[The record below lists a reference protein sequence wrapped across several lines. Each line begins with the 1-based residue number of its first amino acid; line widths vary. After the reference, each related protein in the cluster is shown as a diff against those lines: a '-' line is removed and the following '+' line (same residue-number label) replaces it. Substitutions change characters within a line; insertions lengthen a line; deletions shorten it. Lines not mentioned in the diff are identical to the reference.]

1 MKKNSPVLDFLKRAD
16 MFLLA
21 LCCACTIFGIVLI
34 SSATKSY
41 GTMRYV
47 YVQTGAFV
55 IGLILF
61 VLLSIVDL
69 RTIADR
75 WLWLLAFS
83 VLFICTLFIWGEAG
97 DSGNRGWLR
106 FAGIGIQPAEVVKI
120 PFIIVLAKQIN
131 YLREYRN
138 LNSPFSVVQLL
149 AHFFLMFALIIFS
162 SSDLG
167 SALVYLFIFVVMC
180 FAGGLKLRYFVIGIA
195 LLAAGSPLIWKYF
208 LSDYQRDRILAP
220 YDPSIDPEG
229 LDIKWQVNQS
239 KIALASGRLTGEGL
253 YNGTQSQSSV
263 IPEKQTDFIFA
274 IAGEELGMI
283 GCIVIILLLT
293 AVIIRCFYVGVK
305 SKDYLSMLVC
315 FGVGAVLLFQTFENI
330 GMCIGITPVIGLTL
344 PFFSYGGS
352 SIVTMFMAV
361 GLVSGVR
368 MRQKKVVKKQGS
380 Y

>member
-41 GTMRYV
+41 GTMRYI
-47 YVQTGAFV
+47 YVQAGAFV

-239 KIALASGRLTGEGL
+239 KIALASGLPSRCAPVAAAEAIKDT
-253 YNGTQSQSSV
+253 
-263 IPEKQTDFIFA
+263 IFNML
-274 IAGEELGMI
+274 EE
-283 GCIVIILLLT
+283 
-293 AVIIRCFYVGVK
+293 
-305 SKDYLSMLVC
+305 
-315 FGVGAVLLFQTFENI
+315 
-330 GMCIGITPVIGLTL
+330 
-344 PFFSYGGS
+344 
-352 SIVTMFMAV
+352 
-361 GLVSGVR
+361 
-368 MRQKKVVKKQGS
+368 
-380 Y
+380 